1 MIDYESLR
9 NRPFAPVEQTYA
21 RKDAILY
28 ALGLGLGAEPLD
40 PAHLRATYERA
51 EGFCALPSMVNVLAG
66 PGFWAMQPDTGLT
79 WQKILHGE
87 QSFTLHAPLP
97 EAGTLIG
104 RMRIVEI
111 IDKGAGKGA
120 LIYSERTLTDK
131 ATGALVAT
139 VEGTSF
145 ARADGGDPETVA
157 IYAVRDI
164 GPPIVATYILMTL
177 LCALVYGFCGMEAFD
192 AFTHAMTT
200 VATGGFA
207 NYDLAANP
215 KSRYVRRLARLKAG
229 ALLDLDSARKA
240 LVPGVARRLRAV
252 VDSKERLAV
261 ARDLA
266 LGAAFPQGS
275 LVAALDATSPGWKDW
290 IEARQ

>member
-145 ARADGGDPETVA
+145 ARADGGFGGPSGPVKPVHALPDRAPDLTHDHRTLPGQALIYRLSGDDNPLHADPAVARGAGFDRPILHGLSTLGVAAWSITAALADGDAAALRHLRLRFSAPVHPGETIRTEMWREGDA
-157 IYAVRDI
+157 IGFRARVVERDVVVLNN
-164 GPPIVATYILMTL
+164 G
-177 LCALVYGFCGMEAFD
+177 
-192 AFTHAMTT
+192 
-200 VATGGFA
+200 
-207 NYDLAANP
+207 
-215 KSRYVRRLARLKAG
+215 LARLG
-229 ALLDLDSARKA
+229 
-240 LVPGVARRLRAV
+240 
-252 VDSKERLAV
+252 
-261 ARDLA
+261 
-266 LGAAFPQGS
+266 
-275 LVAALDATSPGWKDW
+275 
-290 IEARQ
+290 